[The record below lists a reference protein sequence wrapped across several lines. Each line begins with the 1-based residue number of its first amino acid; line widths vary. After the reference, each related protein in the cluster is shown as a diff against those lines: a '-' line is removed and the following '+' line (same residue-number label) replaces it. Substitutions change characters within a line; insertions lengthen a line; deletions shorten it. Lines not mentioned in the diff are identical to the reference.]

1 MKERVQGNMCV
12 WAGAF
17 TYTYYGLLLLD
28 AILYTYLYT
37 ERKER
42 ERKRNEEGEKKER
55 RNVGEKR
62 VIGQE
67 GGDEKSQECHIV

>member
-1 MKERVQGNMCV
+1 MCV

-17 TYTYYGLLLLD
+17 TYTYDGLLLLD
-28 AILYTYLYT
+28 TILYTYLYT

>member
-1 MKERVQGNMCV
+1 MCV

-28 AILYTYLYT
+28 TILYTYLYT